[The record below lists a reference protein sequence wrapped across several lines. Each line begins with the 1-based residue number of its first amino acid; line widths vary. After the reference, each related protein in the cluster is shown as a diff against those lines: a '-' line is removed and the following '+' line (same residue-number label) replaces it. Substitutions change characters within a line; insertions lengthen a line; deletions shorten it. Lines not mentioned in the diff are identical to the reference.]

1 MNRATPLMDKP
12 SADAP
17 PAIRD
22 GLVGFWDF
30 CEPAGQPRVSR
41 FTPTRHALAET
52 HGQVPCVETDSP
64 HGKAAAFHTGG
75 GYLHLPYDQ
84 TGDLNFEGPDAAFS
98 IFAVVKLD
106 IDDRRG
112 GTVAGMWSEGL
123 GAGDDSGVRQYA
135 LLLDMPAYGGLKQV
149 TPHVS
154 SEGGATRRADGS
166 MLPWCA
172 DYAAT
177 TKRYPLDRWCSVA
190 CTYDSKWLTAYLDG
204 DATPRALRPEA
215 VRRDDPYFTHEGPYG
230 ADRGMNPYY
239 HGRGLYRHDP
249 QIKPGDGSPFVVGA
263 RQVRGK
269 DGSEPLNGLLA
280 MLAVYNRSLSSS
292 EVARLHDSAMLA

>member
-1 MNRATPLMDKP
+1 MSRPTATAVNTSVP
-12 SADAP
+12 AA

-30 CEPAGQPRVSR
+30 TEPTGRPRVSKL
-41 FTPTRHALAET
+41 TPCEHRLIET
-52 HGQVPCVETDSP
+52 CGEVPCVYTDSP
-64 HGKAAAFHTGG
+64 HGRAVAFNTGG
-75 GYLHLPYDQ
+75 GYLSLPYLQAD
-84 TGDLNFEGPDAAFS
+84 DLNFEGPDAQFT

-106 IDDRRG
+106 SNDRRG

-123 GAGDDSGVRQYA
+123 GPGDDSGTRQYA

-172 DYAAT
+172 DYAAST
-177 TKRYPLDRWCSVA
+177 ERYPLDQWCSVA
-190 CTYDSKWLTAYLDG
+190 CTYDSEWLTAYLDG
-204 DATPRALRPEA
+204 EASPRALRPDA
-215 VRRDDPYFTHEGPYG
+215 DHRDDRYFTAEGPGG

-249 QIKPGDGSPFVVGA
+249 ARKSGAGSPFVVGA

-269 DGSEPLNGLLA
+269 DGSEPLNGLMA
-280 MLAVYNRSLSSS
+280 MLAVYNRSLPRD
-292 EVARLHDSAMLA
+292 EMAQLHDAAVP